1 MKLDYKILWL
11 DDKMDV
17 IIDGQ
22 YDSEIKKHLS
32 EQGFNPIVITV
43 KDEKEFFKYLDDSFD
58 LILTDYH
65 LNDTAN
71 NTRDGDLI
79 IKEVREKNS
88 IFTEI
93 MFYSA
98 QGEVVDTVKLDRIT
112 FVDTR
117 KSIIRDHNEAVIDRA
132 IKLID
137 LTIKKFQHIV
147 AMRGMIMNETSTLDM
162 QMLDIIKLALKSK
175 DISFDE
181 LAPKIYDELNELYNS
196 KNKFVN
202 ECREAGKFLSLT
214 KDNFV
219 FSADYKIRT
228 LGQILG
234 SLNIKDFS
242 EEYKEE
248 INSMRNK
255 FAHAVLLK
263 DEQTGRE
270 YFKHG
275 ESGLTFDE
283 ELCKKIRMDIIKH
296 RNNFNET
303 FEKIKPEAKV

>member
-22 YDSEIKKHLS
+22 YDAEIKKHLF
-32 EQGFNPIVITV
+32 EQGFNPIIITV
-43 KDEKEFFKYLDDSFD
+43 KDEKEFFRNLDDSFD

-79 IKEVREKNS
+79 IKEVREQNS

-98 QGEVVDTVKLDRIT
+98 QGEVVDTIKLDRIT

-117 KSIIRDHNEAVIDRA
+117 KSTIRDHNEAVIDRA

-147 AMRGMIMNETSTLDM
+147 AMRGMIMNETSSLDVEM
-162 QMLDIIKLALKSK
+162 QNLLLSIIGQKGADNVIPTIKSK
-175 DISFDE
+175 YIESNNEFNDEMKGVEDTELILLKIGATHRWRAVVRNLEKGDNKNIFNDYEKEIIS
-181 LAPKIYDELNELYNS
+181 
-196 KNKFVN
+196 
-202 ECREAGKFLSLT
+202 
-214 KDNFV
+214 
-219 FSADYKIRT
+219 IRN
-228 LGQILG
+228 Q
-234 SLNIKDFS
+234 
-242 EEYKEE
+242 
-248 INSMRNK
+248 
-255 FAHAVLLK
+255 FAHAILHK
-263 DEQTGRE
+263 DEQGRE

-275 ESGLTFDE
+275 KSGLVFNE
-283 ELCKKIRMDIIKH
+283 ELCKKIRTDIIKH
-296 RNNFNET
+296 RKNFSAT
-303 FEKIKPEAKV
+303 FAKIAPDTQV

>member
-117 KSIIRDHNEAVIDRA
+117 KSIIRDHNEAVLDRA

-137 LTIKKFQHIV
+137 LTVKKFQHIV
-147 AMRGMIMNETSTLDM
+147 AMRGMIMNETSSLDLEM
-162 QMLDIIKLALKSK
+162 MDLLVKIIERKGEEEVISVVKEKYKETNNTFNSEIEDITEVPLILQ
-175 DISFDE
+175 
-181 LAPKIYDELNELYNS
+181 KI
-196 KNKFVN
+196 
-202 ECREAGKFLSLT
+202 
-214 KDNFV
+214 
-219 FSADYKIRT
+219 
-228 LGQILG
+228 G
-234 SLNIKDFS
+234 SEHRWRAIVRNIKNGETKNVFLK
-242 EEYKEE
+242 YKTE
-248 INSMRNK
+248 IIDERNR
-255 FAHAVLLK
+255 FAHAVLEK
-263 DEQTGRE
+263 DDNGRE
-270 YFKHG
+270 YFKN
-275 ESGLTFDE
+275 
-283 ELCKKIRMDIIKH
+283 KKDGID
-296 RNNFNET
+296 FNE
-303 FEKIKPEAKV
+303 EKCKEIRINILKHKKNIEKLKQHSDAF

>member
-1 MKLDYKILWL
+1 MKLDYKILWVDDRIEERPFQRIL
-11 DDKMDV
+11 DSTKNHLISQNFECE
-17 IIDGQ
+17 IISAKEYNEFVNNYHLKNE
-22 YDSEIKKHLS
+22 YDI
-32 EQGFNPIVITV
+32 II
-43 KDEKEFFKYLDDSFD
+43 
-58 LILTDYH
+58 TDYT
-65 LNDTAN
+65 LNNGTFGNQVIDYV
-71 NTRDGDLI
+71 RDNQHNYT
-79 IKEVREKNS
+79 EV
-88 IFTEI
+88 F
-93 MFYSA
+93 FYSA
-98 QGEVVDTVKLDRIT
+98 QTRINDIKLYSNSRIT
-112 FVDTR
+112 FFQLTEGDYR
-117 KSIIRDHNEAVIDRA
+117 ELEAEVKEVINQ
-132 IKLID
+132 
-137 LTIKKFQHIV
+137 TIKKFQHIV

-162 QMLDIIKLALKSK
+162 QMLDILKLALKSK
-175 DISFDE
+175 DISFDD
-181 LAPKIYDELNELYNS
+181 LAPKIYDELNELYKS

-296 RNNFNET
+296 RNNLNE
-303 FEKIKPEAKV
+303 ISEALNQS